1 MATIPTAIKPAER
14 LEDIPALVALGPL
27 DAGDPRYVDSS
38 KARGDNQLKKL
49 RLTLE
54 SCDAKQNRFAKI
66 AFTGHRG
73 SGKSTELLHLE
84 NEVASRFTTVH
95 LYLDD
100 NLIRDCDYID
110 LLLWLVDE
118 LARQFAKNGMPLDK
132 DALQDVANWFA
143 ERSLEEVQVVKKS
156 VELEAQAEGSVNYGL
171 FGTGL
176 KLLARIKSTLVGN
189 VEQRKI
195 IRHKLQSYS
204 RDLVEK
210 VNLLLDHAHRVLEKH
225 GKNPEI
231 LIVQDNLDRLPVEV
245 SRRLFFDNGELLK
258 SLHAHCIYTVPIALV
273 LAPWNIAMV
282 FPKSFTMPMV
292 RTANRD
298 GSEAP
303 DGIRGLMEIIRHRI
317 VIESCFT
324 SIDVAT
330 YLVKM
335 CGGSVRDLMRLLEL
349 AQVSARADDKAQI
362 DHASARDA
370 VKVLRIEFQRLLHP
384 AQTYYPLLAQI
395 HATKGDYSGAEGS
408 VSPSD
413 VNEVREFFAQLL
425 FNGTV
430 LEYHGEESW
439 FDVHPS
445 VRDIRDFQDASKRL
459 QHVLAG

>member
-1 MATIPTAIKPAER
+1 MATAPTAPAER
-14 LEDIPALVALGPL
+14 LEEIPARVALGPL
-27 DAGDPRYVDSS
+27 EAGDPRYVDIS
-38 KARGDNQLKKL
+38 KARGSNQLRKL
-49 RLTLE
+49 RIALE

-84 NEVASRFTTVH
+84 HEVAARFTTVH

-100 NLIRDCDYID
+100 NLIRDCDYTD

-118 LARQFAKNGMPLDK
+118 LARQFAAKGMPLESEMV
-132 DALQDVANWFA
+132 QDVANWFA
-143 ERSLEEVQVVKKS
+143 ERSLEDIQNVKKS
-156 VELEAQAEGSVNYGL
+156 VELEAQAEGSVKYGL

-189 VEQRKI
+189 VEQRKV

-245 SRRLFFDNGELLK
+245 SRRLFFDNGDLLK
-258 SLHAHCIYTVPIALV
+258 SLRAHCIYTVPIALV
-273 LAPWNIAMV
+273 LAPWNIATV
-282 FPKSFTMPMV
+282 FSKSFTMPMV

-298 GSEAP
+298 GSKAQEGI
-303 DGIRGLMEIIRHRI
+303 DGLLKIIRHRV
-317 VIESCFT
+317 VIEFCFT
-324 SIDVAT
+324 SVDVAT
-330 YLVKM
+330 YLVTM

-349 AQVSARADDKAQI
+349 AQVSARADDKTQI
-362 DHASARDA
+362 DDEAARDA
-370 VKVLRIEFQRLLHP
+370 AKDLRIEFQRLLHP

-395 HATKGDYSGAEGS
+395 HATKRDYSGAEIS
-408 VSPSD
+408 VTSED
-413 VNEVREFFAQLL
+413 VKEEREFFSQLL

-430 LEYHGEESW
+430 LEYNGDESW
-439 FDVHPS
+439 FDVHPA
-445 VRDIRDFQDASKRL
+445 VRDIRDFKDASARL
-459 QHVLAG
+459 QRIAIR